1 MMLSDHVSDKK
12 NLHYL
17 VDIIA
22 QYVRYSL
29 AYALVSLNSIDGKGM
44 GYYVCPMRRLHRCNT
59 PSIRRDIADVNLI
72 TTVVIHAD
80 KFQTNSTSRGS
91 TRSLQDRNIEVLKSI
106 YKLIEALQIAPEV
119 TALAEKIKALHKE
132 FKSNEAT
139 IRAVKYKQ
147 RLAVSEDVTK
157 LDLTLKDDRSL
168 IG

>member
-1 MMLSDHVSDKK
+1 MF
-12 NLHYL
+12 
-17 VDIIA
+17 
-22 QYVRYSL
+22 
-29 AYALVSLNSIDGKGM
+29 
-44 GYYVCPMRRLHRCNT
+44 
-59 PSIRRDIADVNLI
+59 
-72 TTVVIHAD
+72 IHAD

-91 TRSLQDRNIEVLKSI
+91 TRSLQDKNIEVLKSI